1 MPPACWTS
9 EWLRSVSQATD
20 ETVALSIGRP
30 YLLAL
35 AGSVLIDL
43 LLRLQIVYY
52 YLSQRYKYDISLN
65 VIRNFLQIFYAA
77 LLLVFLYLMLFR
89 WLPSLRQQRPVRRR
103 LLRMLGVVASLQ
115 LVTNI
120 ISVNITIYR
129 LHIDSYELLA
139 ESLAL
144 DLAINLVFVFWYWYC
159 DYPLKNNLIKQRG
172 LIYIPQGILF
182 PEEQIEDRVLKSD
195 NWVPGPIDYLYF
207 TILSSNCF
215 GSPEG
220 HMLIGK
226 RLKTLQI
233 IHTLFMILVF
243 IIIVARAINTLS

>member
-1 MPPACWTS
+1 MAP
-9 EWLRSVSQATD
+9 
-20 ETVALSIGRP
+20 SIGRP

-52 YLSQRYKYDISLN
+52 YLTQKYKHDIPLN
-65 VIRNFLQIFYAA
+65 SIRDFLQVFYAA
-77 LLLVFLYLMLFR
+77 FLLIFLYLMLFQ
-89 WLPSLRQQRPVRRR
+89 WLPNLRRHRPIRRG
-103 LLRMLGVVASLQ
+103 LMRMIGLMASLQ

-139 ESLAL
+139 ESLEL
-144 DLAINLVFVFWYWYC
+144 YIAINLVFVFWYWYL
-159 DYPLKNNLIKQRG
+159 DYPLKNNF
-172 LIYIPQGILF
+172 IYRQTLNFIPQGIMF
-182 PEEQIEDRVLKSD
+182 PEEQTESRILKSD
-195 NWVPGPIDYLYF
+195 NWLPSPIDYLYF

-220 HMLIGK
+220 HMLIGN

-243 IIIVARAINTLS
+243 IIIVARAINTLN

>member
-1 MPPACWTS
+1 MPPVCWTS
-9 EWLRSVSQATD
+9 GWLSSVSQSTD
-20 ETVALSIGRP
+20 GAVASSIGRP
-30 YLLAL
+30 YVLAL

-43 LLRLQIVYY
+43 LLRLQIIHY
-52 YLSQRYKYDISLN
+52 YLTQRYKHDIALN
-65 VIRNFLQIFYAA
+65 FVRDYLQIFYAV

-89 WLPSLRQQRPVRRR
+89 WLPSLRRQQPTRRR
-103 LLRMLGVVASLQ
+103 LMRFLGLVASFQ

-120 ISVNITIYR
+120 VSVNITIYR

-144 DLAINLVFVFWYWYC
+144 YMAINLVFVFWYWYW
-159 DYPLKNNLIKQRG
+159 DYPLKNNLINSRG
-172 LIYIPQGILF
+172 AIYLPQGILF

-195 NWVPGPIDYLYF
+195 NWLPGPIDYLYF

-220 HMLIGK
+220 HMLVGN

-243 IIIVARAINTLS
+243 IIIVARAINTLN

>member
-1 MPPACWTS
+1 
-9 EWLRSVSQATD
+9 
-20 ETVALSIGRP
+20 
-30 YLLAL
+30 
-35 AGSVLIDL
+35 
-43 LLRLQIVYY
+43 
-52 YLSQRYKYDISLN
+52 
-65 VIRNFLQIFYAA
+65 
-77 LLLVFLYLMLFR
+77 
-89 WLPSLRQQRPVRRR
+89 
-103 LLRMLGVVASLQ
+103 MLGVVASLQ

-144 DLAINLVFVFWYWYC
+144 YLAINLVFVFWYWYC